1 MYLNLCSSDP
11 FIQCPRQK
19 RVVDAF
25 RKYSKKIELSGKV
38 QHENDAIKMKVYN
51 MKKSQ
56 YEKVNP

>member
-1 MYLNLCSSDP
+1 MCLNLCSSDP

-38 QHENDAIKMKVYN
+38 QHENDAIKMKV
-51 MKKSQ
+51 
-56 YEKVNP
+56 